1 MKKKIRSIYSIL
13 MILVCSVSLSAFSLD
28 PLGDARVAA
37 LGSTYTAI
45 ADDSN
50 TLFLNPAGLRLLA
63 DTDLSVRLD
72 IEDHVSSTVLE
83 DPVGVNYPNSPIL
96 SGELLYTSRNWG
108 ISAFT
113 EYYMTI
119 PEDHSSSFTID
130 TVERFNS
137 MQFGMGFGFGPLSFG
152 ANIKASQKAEK
163 NNVAF
168 ENSNI
173 ANMTSSFLSQVF
185 FGEFNPNPVETVTMG
200 AGALFTVGSF
210 SLGAYS
216 DTFIDFMYGFDDRLN
231 MDVEQILR
239 DLSLGIS
246 YQSPAYDRNG
256 NYRPFQLIAAAD
268 IHDFGNDDEREFTMG
283 AEANLRYLDFVQLA
297 LRAGYRQPLPDLD
310 DLMFGLEPRYSDM
323 SAGVGVVLPFIKVD
337 ASASM
342 PMQALIDTSI
352 EDELTAQ
359 LTFGFS
365 F

>member
-1 MKKKIRSIYSIL
+1 ML
-13 MILVCSVSLSAFSLD
+13 MIFLCAASAGAISLD
-28 PLGDARVAA
+28 ALGDSRVSA

-63 DTDLSVRLD
+63 GTDLSVRLD
-72 IEDHVSSTVLE
+72 VEDYVLTSVLE
-83 DPVGVNYPNSPIL
+83 DPAAVIYPNSPIL
-96 SGELLYTSRNWG
+96 GGELLYTSRNWG

-119 PEDHSSSFTID
+119 PEDHGENFTID
-130 TVERFNS
+130 RVGRFNS
-137 MQFGMGFGFGPLSFG
+137 MHFGMGFGFGPLSLG
-152 ANIKASQKAEK
+152 ANIKASQQAEK
-163 NNVAF
+163 TDVPF
-168 ENSNI
+168 EDSNI
-173 ANMTSSFLSQVF
+173 ANLGSSFVSQVL

-239 DLSLGIS
+239 ELSVGVS
-246 YQSPAYDRNG
+246 YQTPAYDRNG
-256 NYRPFQLIAAAD
+256 NYHPFQLIAAAD
-268 IHDFGNDDEREFTMG
+268 IHDFGDDGNREFTMG
-283 AEANLRYLDFVQLA
+283 AEANIRYLEFAQLA
-297 LRAGYRQPLPDLD
+297 LRAGYRQPLAGLD
-310 DLMFGLEPRYSDM
+310 DLLFGLEPRLSAV

-337 ASASM
+337 ASASL
-342 PMQALIDTSI
+342 PTQALIDRSI
-352 EDELTAQ
+352 EDELRAQ